1 MMLEVKPHTYPSYAA
16 ARFWGH
22 VKEIA
27 RRVAVDGDAG
37 EHGVDWGRRALSRVG
52 KRVTPAYSEQML
64 WLDVGRALGLVEQ
77 AHEYAALWLRYELEN
92 AAMERW
98 SSMSGRLSV
107 LAGGLEYGCKVS
119 AREWGKEAVYVLVVG
134 PGPVP
139 ELVCCEGSME

>member
-1 MMLEVKPHTYPSYAA
+1 MTLETKVYPSYAA

-22 VKEIA
+22 VREIA

-37 EHGVDWGRRALSRVG
+37 EHGVNWGKRALSRAE

-64 WLDVGRALGLVEQ
+64 WLDVGRALGLIEKT
-77 AHEYAALWLRYELEN
+77 HEYAALWLRYELEN
-92 AAMERW
+92 AARECW
-98 SSMSGRLSV
+98 SPQSGRLSA

-139 ELVCCEGSME
+139 ELVCCEGRTE